1 MAKQL
6 LLGIDFGGSSS
17 KATLLES
24 SGRIVASST
33 REYPSYFPYSG
44 WYEQDADELFDAL
57 VFNVRAIL
65 RDSGVDSAEICG
77 VCVDAATHMAV
88 LCGEDDRPLRRF
100 LHWSDCRSGKEAAA
114 LKAQYGDLLTA
125 HTVNSVSAA
134 WTLPHLLWLRENEPE
149 VLEKTKRI
157 YFLKD
162 YLRHRL
168 TGDFCTDSVEAMG
181 AILADDHSGTWCP
194 ALCAIAGI
202 DVSMLPEIKAATD
215 LAGHITE
222 DAARLT
228 GLRAG
233 TPVIVGAPD
242 TALEVFASGAVA
254 EGMATVKLATAGRI
268 CPITDRP
275 IPSFQFFNYRH
286 VVPGLWYP
294 GTGTRSC
301 AASYKW
307 YRDTLGT
314 AEAAEAA
321 ARGESAYELL
331 NRAAE
336 QVPPGCEGL
345 IFHPYLLGEMTPYFN
360 DDLCASFTGI
370 RASHGKGAFT
380 RAVMEGVA
388 YSMRDCLEEIRAQD
402 IRVEQYRLIGGGA
415 KGRLWRQILSDVLAM
430 PLTCTMDNDS
440 SLGSAMLAGVALGV
454 FDSYRDSVEKCV
466 VVSDQVTPIA
476 ANIPIYEKGFQ
487 RYRKIVRALSEIYS
501 ET

>member
-1 MAKQL
+1 MAAQL

-17 KATLLES
+17 KATLLDGG
-24 SGRIVASST
+24 GRIVASST
-33 REYPSYFPYSG
+33 REYPSYYPHSG
-44 WYEQDADELFDAL
+44 WFEQDADELFDAL
-57 VFNVRAIL
+57 IYNVQEIL
-65 RDSGVDSAEICG
+65 RRTAVDSADIRGICI
-77 VCVDAATHMAV
+77 DAATHMAV

-100 LHWSDCRSGKEAAA
+100 IHWSDCRSGSEAAA
-114 LKAQYGDLLTA
+114 LRERHGDLLAA

-134 WTLPHLLWLRENEPE
+134 WTISHLLWLRAHEPE
-149 VLEKTKRI
+149 VLEKTTRI

-181 AILADDHSGTWCP
+181 ALLMDDASGAWCGE
-194 ALCAIAGI
+194 LCALAGI
-202 DVSMLPEIKAATD
+202 EPSILPEIRRPTD
-215 LAGHITE
+215 LAGFVTE
-222 DAARLT
+222 AAARIT
-228 GLRAG
+228 GLKAG

-254 EGMATVKLATAGRI
+254 EGVATVKLATAGRI
-268 CPITDRP
+268 CPITSRP

-314 AEAAEAA
+314 AEAAAA
-321 ARGESAYELL
+321 AERGESAYEIL

-336 QVPPGCEGL
+336 QVPPGCDGL

-388 YSMRDCLEEIRAQD
+388 YSMRDCLEEIRAQN

-415 KGRLWRQILSDVLAM
+415 KGKLWRQILCDVLAT

-454 FDSYRDSVEKCV
+454 FDSYFDSVEKCV
-466 VVSDQVTPIA
+466 VVSDRVEPIA
-476 ANIPIYEKGFQ
+476 ENVPIYEKGFR
-487 RYRKIVRALSEIYS
+487 RYRAIVRALSDIYS
-501 ET
+501 GE